1 MASSATLALARFVV
15 DTRDVPSPV
24 LAAMQDA
31 LIDTLACGLAGA
43 YEPCVGIATRCIGEG
58 SAVAS
63 VWGTQRLVASGDAAF
78 ANGIAAHALD
88 FDDTLASMRGHSSVT
103 TVPVA
108 LAIGEKVGASGQDV
122 LVALVMGLEIAGKVG
137 RALGHGHYLRGW
149 HSTATVGP
157 FAAAAVAAKLLGHDA
172 AQLCDAWGLAA
183 AQAAGLVRNFGTMA
197 KPFQAGHAA
206 RAGIFAA
213 ELAGAG
219 MTADRAIFDGP
230 DGFPETYAA
239 DGPKLGEL
247 LPLLG
252 ERWEALDPGLN
263 FKRWPC
269 CYACHRALGGLMSML
284 DESEI
289 SGDDVV
295 EVAIGFPPG
304 SDEPLIHTEPKTG
317 LEAKFSIEYPV
328 AALLLDGKLDLASF
342 TDQMVCRP
350 EAREMMRRVRRVPL
364 ADSGTFSGTI
374 GYTDVEIRTRSGSW
388 SRRISKAPGSR
399 EWPVAPAERQAKF
412 FDCAA
417 NVLSAERARDLIGV
431 LANIGAVRNIR
442 ELTRMM
448 RVPDQPFR
456 TNDPRVPPTMVAR
469 CAPSSRQ

>member
-1 MASSATLALARFVV
+1 MASSGTLALARFVV

-31 LIDTLACGLAGA
+31 LVDTLACGLAGA
-43 YEPCVGIATRCIGEG
+43 YEPCVEIATGCIE
-58 SAVAS
+58 SDFAVAS
-63 VWGTQRLVASGDAAF
+63 VWGTQRLVAAGGAAF
-78 ANGIAAHALD
+78 INGIAAHALD

-103 TVPVA
+103 TVPAA
-108 LAIGEKVGASGQDV
+108 LAIGEKVGASGHDV
-122 LVALVMGLEIAGKVG
+122 LVALAMGLEVAGKLG
-137 RALGHGHYLRGW
+137 RVLGHGHYLRGW

-157 FAAAAVAAKLLGHDA
+157 FAAAAVAARLLGHDA

-206 RAGIFAA
+206 RAGVFAA
-213 ELAGAG
+213 ALAGSG
-219 MTADRAIFDGP
+219 MTADRAIFDSP
-230 DGFPETYAA
+230 HGFLETYAA
-239 DGPKLGEL
+239 DGPKLDEL

-263 FKRWPC
+263 VKRWPC
-269 CYACHRALGGLMSML
+269 CYASHRALGGLMSML
-284 DESEI
+284 NEFAI
-289 SGDDVV
+289 GGDDVV
-295 EVAIGFPPG
+295 EVTIGFPPG
-304 SDEPLIHTEPKTG
+304 SDEPLIYTEPRTG

-328 AALLLDGKLDLASF
+328 AALLLDGKLNLASF

-388 SRRISKAPGSR
+388 SQRISKAPGSR
-399 EWPVAPAERQAKF
+399 EWPVDAAERQAKF

-417 NVLSAERARDLIGV
+417 NVLSAERARDVLGV
-431 LANIGAVRNIR
+431 LGDMNAIQDIR

-448 RVPDQPFR
+448 QVSDKPFR
-456 TNDPRVPPTMVAR
+456 MNRSARPTDDWSGMHAE
-469 CAPSSRQ
+469 